1 MKSTRINAER
11 GRKFSPKKN
20 EFRHRNREGSG
31 KFFLEDDDKATR
43 LTLDGFLTVKGKWH
57 AAREKYR
64 ESKAE
69 ARDLLNQFPRWMKNV
84 PNLLDTLEPLMQNE
98 HFDDDDIQ
106 NEHFDN
112 NTFFLILQKEELISP
127 ELAAIVESE
136 RKERERLAREEIA
149 AQIRKERAEMLKEK
163 ILERVKETYYVR
175 PGEIHITES
184 PPHENPD
191 IMQANKDM
199 WGEEIPGWGRVHDTA
214 ITTRF
219 IYTKAAIIGNEV
231 YIMDIRKYGTGPS
244 AMEEFI
250 ADHEEGKS
258 VSLHLCER
266 GKAMRKNDRHTAF
279 EEDIATLI
287 IYDPE
292 SHISGNRAV

>member
-1 MKSTRINAER
+1 MKRIRVNAEH
-11 GRKFSPKKN
+11 GRKLPVEKVIEVK
-20 EFRHRNREGSG
+20 HRNREGSG
-31 KFFLEDDDKATR
+31 AFFKDGR
-43 LTLDGFLTVKGKWH
+43 LTQDGFLKARERWH
-57 AAREKYR
+57 AAREKHR
-64 ESKAE
+64 ERKAE

-84 PNLLDTLEPLMQNE
+84 PNLLDTLEPLIQNE
-98 HFDDDDIQ
+98 HLNDDDIQ

-112 NTFFLILQKEELISP
+112 NIFFLILQKEELISP
-127 ELAAIVESE
+127 ELAEIVKSARE
-136 RKERERLAREEIA
+136 ERERLAREEIE

-175 PGEIHITES
+175 PGEIHITEE

-219 IYTKAAIIGNEV
+219 VYTKAAIIGNEV

-250 ADHEEGKS
+250 TDHEDGKS

-266 GKAMRKNDRHTAF
+266 GRAMRKNDSHTAF

-292 SHISGNRAV
+292 SHISGNRAA

>member
-1 MKSTRINAER
+1 MKRIRVNAEH
-11 GRKFSPKKN
+11 GRKLPVEKVIESK
-20 EFRHRNREGSG
+20 HRNREGSG
-31 KFFLEDDDKATR
+31 AFFKDGR
-43 LTLDGFLTVKGKWH
+43 LTQDGFLKARERWYT
-57 AAREKYR
+57 AREKHR
-64 ESKAE
+64 EKKAGT
-69 ARDLLNQFPRWMKNV
+69 RDLLNQFPRWMKNV
-84 PNLLDTLEPLMQNE
+84 PNLLDTLEPLIQNE
-98 HFDDDDIQ
+98 HLNDDDVQ

-112 NTFFLILQKEELISP
+112 NVFFLILQKEELISP
-127 ELAAIVESE
+127 ELAEIAESARE
-136 RKERERLAREEIA
+136 ERERLAREEIEK
-149 AQIRKERAEMLKEK
+149 QVRRERAEMLKEK
-163 ILERVKETYYVR
+163 ILERVRETYYVR
-175 PGEIHITES
+175 PREIHITEE

-219 IYTKAAIIGNEV
+219 IYTKAIIIGNDV

-250 ADHEEGKS
+250 AEHENGKS

-266 GKAMRKNDRHTAF
+266 GRAMRKNDGHTSF
-279 EEDIATLI
+279 EEDVATLI

-292 SHISGNRAV
+292 AHISGSRAA